1 MRTAAVLLVALSL
14 ALFGCDKSK
23 APEGADKPTAKADA
37 PAKTDA
43 DPDGAKADDGN
54 AAVADVVADV
64 VTKDRPQDSAS
75 PAEVGKP
82 APDFVLADL
91 SGKEVRLSDF
101 KGKPVVLEWFNP
113 GCPFVKY
120 AHTEGPLVDMASKE
134 VDKGVVW
141 LAINSGAEG
150 MQGFEVADN
159 EAMVDEFGIK
169 HPVLRDPDGTVGHL
183 YGAEKT
189 PHMYLIDD
197 AGTLLYA
204 GGIDNAPFGEVDGGG
219 DRIGYL
225 DEALAAMRDGKPVQ
239 TPTAKAWGC
248 TVKYAK
254 KG

>member
-1 MRTAAVLLVALSL
+1 MRTAAVLLVALPL
-14 ALFGCDKSK
+14 AVFGCDKSK
-23 APEGADKPTAKADA
+23 APEGADKPAAKADA
-37 PAKTDA
+37 PAKAEDA
-43 DPDGAKADDGN
+43 DAEGEAKAGDGA
-54 AAVADVVADV
+54 AANQVA
-64 VTKDRPQDSAS
+64 KDRPQDAAS
-75 PAEVGKP
+75 PAEIGKP
-82 APDFVLADL
+82 APDFVLTDL

-120 AHTEGPLVDMASKE
+120 AHTEGPLVDMAQKE

-150 MQGFEVADN
+150 MQGFEIADN
-159 EAMVDEFGIK
+159 EKMVDEFGMK
-169 HPVLRDPDGTVGHL
+169 HPVLRDPDGVVGHL

-197 AGTLLYA
+197 AGNLRYA

-225 DEALAAMRDGKPVQ
+225 DDALAAMRDGKPVA

>member
-1 MRTAAVLLVALSL
+1 MRTAAVLLVALPL
-14 ALFGCDKSK
+14 ALSGCDKSK
-23 APEGADKPTAKADA
+23 APEGAGKPAAKAD
-37 PAKTDA
+37 
-43 DPDGAKADDGN
+43 KADGPGKS
-54 AAVADVVADV
+54 AAVGDSKADAAGDAVANNN
-64 VTKDRPQDSAS
+64 RPQDGAS

-82 APDFVLADL
+82 APDFRLTDLA
-91 SGKEVRLSDF
+91 GKEVRLSDF

-134 VDKGVVW
+134 SEQGIVW

-150 MQGFEVADN
+150 MQGFELADN
-159 EAMVDEFGIK
+159 EKMVGEFGIK
-169 HPVLRDPDGTVGHL
+169 HPVLRDPDGVVGHL

-197 AGTLLYA
+197 KGTLLYA

-219 DRIGYL
+219 ERIGYL
-225 DEALAAMRDGKPVQ
+225 DQALAAMRGGKPVD

>member
-1 MRTAAVLLVALSL
+1 MRTAAVVLVALPL
-14 ALFGCDKSK
+14 ALSGCDKSK
-23 APEGADKPTAKADA
+23 APDGADKPAAKADT
-37 PAKTDA
+37 PTKTNDA
-43 DPDGAKADDGN
+43 DANADGGAKADDG
-54 AAVADVVADV
+54 AVAVA
-64 VTKDRPQDSAS
+64 KDRPQDSAS

-82 APDFVLADL
+82 APDFVLTDL

-101 KGKPVVLEWFNP
+101 KGKPIVLEWFNP

-120 AHTEGPLVDMASKE
+120 AHTEGPLVDMAQQE

-150 MQGFEVADN
+150 MQGFEIADN
-159 EAMVDEFGIK
+159 ENMVGEFGMK
-169 HPVLRDPDGTVGHL
+169 HPVLRDPDGVVGHL

-204 GGIDNAPFGEVDGGG
+204 GGIDNAPFGEVDGGA

-225 DEALAAMRDGKPVQ
+225 DEALAAMRDGKPVA